1 MQQKKELLEL
11 KECGIWKE
19 KKKGTWKIGNNEH
32 ILEKKE
38 VVPKLK
44 NSIRTEYR
52 KKGFILEKFLSFNL
66 DWWEREKKSINY
78 SLKSVNSEN
87 KDIFESFQAE
97 RITCQQRK
105 VKRLEWHQTAH
116 AHSWN

>member
-1 MQQKKELLEL
+1 MWYLNSKFREE
-11 KECGIWKE
+11 
-19 KKKGTWKIGNNEH
+19 KGTWKIGNNEH

-66 DWWEREKKSINY
+66 D
-78 SLKSVNSEN
+78 
-87 KDIFESFQAE
+87 
-97 RITCQQRK
+97 
-105 VKRLEWHQTAH
+105 
-116 AHSWN
+116 

>member
-1 MQQKKELLEL
+1 MVFEF
-11 KECGIWKE
+11 
-19 KKKGTWKIGNNEH
+19 KIQRRKRNVEVGNNEH

-66 DWWEREKKSINY
+66 D
-78 SLKSVNSEN
+78 
-87 KDIFESFQAE
+87 
-97 RITCQQRK
+97 
-105 VKRLEWHQTAH
+105 
-116 AHSWN
+116 

>member
-1 MQQKKELLEL
+1 MLTPIGYQNYQKIIKN
-11 KECGIWKE
+11 KAECI
-19 KKKGTWKIGNNEH
+19 
-32 ILEKKE
+32 
-38 VVPKLK
+38 KLFFK
-44 NSIRTEYR
+44 DT
-52 KKGFILEKFLSFNL
+52 
-66 DWWEREKKSINY
+66 SINY